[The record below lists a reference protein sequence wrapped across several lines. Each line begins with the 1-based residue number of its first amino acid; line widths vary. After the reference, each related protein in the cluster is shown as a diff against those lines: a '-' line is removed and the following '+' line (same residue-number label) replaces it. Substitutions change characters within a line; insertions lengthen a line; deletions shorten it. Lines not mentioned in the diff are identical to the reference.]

1 MFEAP
6 VHHWIAADAM
16 PWPVSAPFRMRPGLA
31 RLPDATA
38 VCAAACPRPDRLAG
52 TYAERRRA
60 RLSQAMVG
68 QPDPRVLALLH
79 ASLRAQ
85 GLEPLGTDAASLA
98 SALQDDFVILH
109 DEEMPSGER
118 RFRLRFLSVA
128 FPSNWDP
135 ADKLGLDFAAVH
147 APVADNALLLQ
158 GAQGIMDMAFRQR
171 PMQRHVW
178 LISPDGDLP
187 QHPRE
192 RQQRWQD
199 ALSRAGDDA
208 LLDQAFFRVERQRTW
223 PMPELGRGVFFI
235 RVMVC
240 PLLPVLAQ
248 APGRAAELADA
259 LASMSDAVVAYR
271 GMGLVRDRL
280 VHELRAQ
287 AAHNGEQD
295 TPS

>member
-1 MFEAP
+1 MFDSS
-6 VHHWIAADAM
+6 VRHWTAAKAM
-16 PWPVSAPFRMRPGLA
+16 SWPVQSPFRMRPGLV
-31 RLPDATA
+31 RLPEPAGA
-38 VCAAACPRPDRLAG
+38 CAAACPSPNGLAPV
-52 TYAERRRA
+52 YAERRRA
-60 RLSQAMVG
+60 RLPQAMVG
-68 QPDPRVLALLH
+68 QPDPRVLEVLH
-79 ASLRAQ
+79 TSLRAQ
-85 GLEPLGTDAASLA
+85 GLEPSGADPTSLA
-98 SALQDDFVILH
+98 LALQDDFVILH
-109 DEEMPSGER
+109 DEDTPGGER

-135 ADKLGLDFAAVH
+135 AEKLGLDFAAVH

-158 GAQGIMDMAFRQR
+158 AAQGIMDMAFRQR

-199 ALSRAGDDA
+199 ALARAGDGA
-208 LLDQAFFRVERQRTW
+208 LLEQAFFRVERQRTW

-271 GMGLVRDRL
+271 GMGAVRERL
-280 VHELRAQ
+280 CAELGAI
-287 AAHNGEQD
+287 AH
-295 TPS
+295 

>member
-1 MFEAP
+1 MFDTT
-6 VHHWIAADAM
+6 VHHWTAAKAM
-16 PWPVSAPFRMRPGLA
+16 PWPVTSPFRMRPGLE
-31 RLPDATA
+31 RLPDSTE
-38 VCAAACPRPDRLAG
+38 VCAAACPSPNGLAPV
-52 TYAERRRA
+52 YAARRRA

-79 ASLRAQ
+79 ASLREQ
-85 GLEPLGTDAASLA
+85 GLEPLGTDVASLA
-98 SALQDDFVILH
+98 LALQDDFVILH
-109 DEEMPSGER
+109 DEETPGGQR

-199 ALSRAGDDA
+199 ALARAGDGA
-208 LLDQAFFRVERQRTW
+208 LLEHAFFRVERQRTW
-223 PMPELGRGVFFI
+223 PMAELGRGVFFI

-248 APGRAAELADA
+248 APGRSAELADA

-280 VHELRAQ
+280 VRELRAQ
-287 AAHNGEQD
+287 AAHNGAQD